1 MHFVFRI
8 KGPMEWSTTHDVLLC
23 REMLAVNPFSAKR
36 KTTQRAKMWETVANN
51 LEDIDTPKF
60 KVTVRSVRDRYS
72 LLAKKYRKQMQS
84 EKKASG
90 ISPEI
95 SELDVLLEELIALE
109 DLSEGEKENEN
120 EEKNKKADQD
130 RAKAVDIR
138 KKAME
143 KLSDTQMR
151 KSQEGDESSGAKKK
165 FRRSS
170 GDTVAYLK
178 ERNDA
183 EFELRK
189 EELELKKKQH
199 EDDMKKQEAAAKRQ
213 DDMINLMAQQNQMM
227 MNLMSNV
234 IKK

>member
-1 MHFVFRI
+1 
-8 KGPMEWSTTHDVLLC
+8 MEWSTTHDVLLC

-36 KTTQRAKMWETVANN
+36 KTTQPAKMWETVAKN

-60 KVTVRSVRDRYS
+60 KVTVRDRYT

-84 EKKASG
+84 EKKESG
-90 ISPEI
+90 TSPEV
-95 SELDVLLEELIALE
+95 SELDVLLEELIVLE
-109 DLSEGEKENEN
+109 DLSAYEKENDN
-120 EEKNKKADQD
+120 EEKNKKAEQD

-143 KLSDTQMR
+143 KLSDTLKR
-151 KSQEGDESSGAKKK
+151 KSQKGDESTGVTKK

-178 ERNDA
+178 ERNDV

-189 EELELKKKQH
+189 EELEFKKKQH

-227 MNLMSNV
+227 MNLMSNF

>member
-1 MHFVFRI
+1 
-8 KGPMEWSTTHDVLLC
+8 MEWSTTNDVLLY

-36 KTTQRAKMWETVANN
+36 KTTQRAKMWETVAKN

-84 EKKASG
+84 EKKESG

-109 DLSEGEKENEN
+109 DLSACEKENEN
-120 EEKNKKADQD
+120 EEKNRKAEQD

-143 KLSDTQMR
+143 KLSDTQKQ
-151 KSQEGDESSGAKKK
+151 KSQEGDESTGVTKK

-178 ERNDA
+178 ERNDL
-183 EFELRK
+183 ELELRK
-189 EELELKKKQH
+189 EELEFKKKQH